1 MPHKWKKNP
10 PPVLRGVPE
19 WEHCEETRAHFHQK
33 NQRKTIFLAL
43 CLLLP
48 SSQFPHQNS
57 LISPL
62 PPVFTVS
69 GLPLCLR
76 HDLSLTPNSPPP
88 SFQVLPCSTLLKFL
102 FSSFSFFFLPTAI
115 VSHPLCQHYL
125 SPLWPIH
132 KWHSGTR
139 ASRHHKLIFHT
150 VHRSNCYSGWWCMKD
165 REGVKKNKKKQPQTE
180 TPQGQSDTGRNPS
193 PLLVPEPPQK
203 HNTKALF
210 PSKIK
215 LPADWS
221 LLQDLPKYHHMRE
234 SWQKGLI
241 KNMQLRYFYFF

>member
-1 MPHKWKKNP
+1 M
-10 PPVLRGVPE
+10 LRGVPE

-132 KWHSGTR
+132 KWHSGNR

-165 REGVKKNKKKQPQTE
+165 REGVKKNKKKNSHRQKLHKDKVTLEEILALYLSQSPHRNI
-180 TPQGQSDTGRNPS
+180 TPKPC
-193 PLLVPEPPQK
+193 
-203 HNTKALF
+203 F
-210 PSKIK
+210 
-215 LPADWS
+215 
-221 LLQDLPKYHHMRE
+221 LPK
-234 SWQKGLI
+234 
-241 KNMQLRYFYFF
+241 